1 MIAVLAVVGA
11 IVVAVALFVLRLK
24 HELRRANTPTTGER
38 IDISM
43 RPNLALLVIDI
54 QKDFTSIGGK
64 YGWDEAYLKK
74 RLAMI
79 STAAVKASEAEIPV
93 IAVRHVYR
101 APLIR
106 LMIWLFGEGRGIPG
120 SKGLGLALPLSPD
133 FEVVKSLSDGFSS
146 PALEGY
152 LAANRVGT
160 LLLTGLD
167 GCHCVQNTANGAL
180 NRGYRVEI
188 LENAVLSR
196 DKDGWR
202 KHAEALEGRGAV
214 LT

>member
-1 MIAVLAVVGA
+1 MMWVLAVVGA
-11 IVVAVALFVLRLK
+11 ILLAVALFTMRLRY
-24 HELRRANTPTTGER
+24 ELRRANTPTTGER

-43 RPNLALLVIDI
+43 RPNLALLVIDV
-54 QKDFTSIGGK
+54 QKDFTSVGGK
-64 YGWDEAYLKK
+64 FGWEEAYLKA

-79 STAAVKASEAEIPV
+79 STAVVKASEAEIPV
-93 IAVRHVYR
+93 IAVRHVYG

-120 SKGLGLALPLSPD
+120 SKGLGLSLPLTPD
-133 FEVVKSLSDGFSS
+133 FEVVKSVSDSFSS
-146 PALEGY
+146 PELEGY

-167 GCHCVQNTANGAL
+167 GCYCVQNTANGAL

-196 DKDGWR
+196 DEGEWR
-202 KHAEALEGRGAV
+202 KHSEALEGRGAV

>member
-1 MIAVLAVVGA
+1 MMAVLAVVGA
-11 IVVAVALFVLRLK
+11 IIVAVALFVLRLK

-43 RPNLALLVIDI
+43 RPNLALLVIDV

-64 YGWDEAYLKK
+64 HGWNETYLKS

-93 IAVRHVYR
+93 IAIRHVYR

-120 SKGLGLALPLSPD
+120 SKGLGLSLPLSPD

-146 PALEGY
+146 PELEGY
-152 LAANRVGT
+152 LAANKIGT

-167 GCHCVQNTANGAL
+167 GCHCIQNTANGAL

-196 DKDGWR
+196 DEAGWR

>member
-1 MIAVLAVVGA
+1 MIAVLS
-11 IVVAVALFVLRLK
+11 VVAAVIVAAALFVIRLK
-24 HELRRANTPTTGER
+24 YELRRANTPTTGER

-64 YGWDEAYLKK
+64 YGWDEAYLKS

-79 STAAVKASEAEIPV
+79 STATVKASEAEIPV
-93 IAVRHVYR
+93 IAIRHVYR

-106 LMIWLFGEGRGIPG
+106 LMIWLFGERRGIPG

-146 PALEGY
+146 PELEGY

-196 DKDGWR
+196 DEAGWR